1 MIKTIALAV
10 MINTPQVDS
19 VSTEVYMASLEIISD
34 MSKENRMLKKINL
47 TLHSVLSHKNF
58 VKSEII
64 ITLEDLSEWMRND
77 TYNNTIDPRLAE
89 IYIENFDKLIK
100 QVKEL

>member
-1 MIKTIALAV
+1 MIKSLALAA
-10 MINTPQVDS
+10 MLYTPQVDS
-19 VSTEVYMASLEIISD
+19 VSTEVYMASLEMISD
-34 MSKENRMLKKINL
+34 MSKEI
-47 TLHSVLSHKNF
+47 SDKNYL
-58 VKSEII
+58 KSEII

>member
-1 MIKTIALAV
+1 MIKSLALAI
-10 MINTPQVDS
+10 MLYTPQVDS
-19 VSTEVYMASLEIISD
+19 VSNEIYMASLEIVSD
-34 MSKENRMLKKINL
+34 MAKEISN
-47 TLHSVLSHKNF
+47 KNF

-77 TYNNTIDPRLAE
+77 IDNETIDPRLAE
-89 IYIENFDKLIK
+89 IYIGHFNTLIK

>member
-1 MIKTIALAV
+1 MIKSLALAA
-10 MINTPQVDS
+10 MLYTPQVDS
-19 VSTEVYMASLEIISD
+19 VSTEVYMSSLEMISD
-34 MSKENRMLKKINL
+34 MAKDI
-47 TLHSVLSHKNF
+47 SHKNF

-77 TYNNTIDPRLAE
+77 VDNETIDPRLAE
-89 IYIENFDKLIK
+89 IYINNFNKLIK

>member
-1 MIKTIALAV
+1 MIKSLALAA
-10 MINTPQVDS
+10 MLYTPQVDS
-19 VSTEVYMASLEIISD
+19 VSTEVYMASLHIIKD
-34 MSKENRMLKKINL
+34 MSKDI
-47 TLHSVLSHKNF
+47 SDKNYL
-58 VKSEII
+58 KSEII

>member
-1 MIKTIALAV
+1 MIKSLALAV
-10 MINTPQVDS
+10 MLYTPQVDS
-19 VSTEVYMASLEIISD
+19 VSNEIYMASLEIVSD
-34 MSKENRMLKKINL
+34 MAKEISN
-47 TLHSVLSHKNF
+47 KNF

-77 TYNNTIDPRLAE
+77 IDNETIDPRLAE
-89 IYIENFDKLIK
+89 IYIDNFDKLIK

>member
-1 MIKTIALAV
+1 MIKSLALAA
-10 MINTPQVDS
+10 MLYTPEVDS
-19 VSTEVYMASLEIISD
+19 ISTEVYMASLEMISD
-34 MSKENRMLKKINL
+34 MSKEI
-47 TLHSVLSHKNF
+47 SDKNYL
-58 VKSEII
+58 KSEII

>member
-1 MIKTIALAV
+1 MIKTIILGAMLY
-10 MINTPQVDS
+10 TPQADS
-19 VSTEVYMASLEIISD
+19 VSTETYMASLEIISD
-34 MSKENRMLKKINL
+34 MAKDISN
-47 TLHSVLSHKNF
+47 KNF

-77 TYNNTIDPRLAE
+77 IDNETIDPRLAE
-89 IYIENFDKLIK
+89 IYIENFNRLIK

>member
-1 MIKTIALAV
+1 MIKSLALAA
-10 MINTPQVDS
+10 MLYTPQVDS

-34 MSKENRMLKKINL
+34 MAKDISN
-47 TLHSVLSHKNF
+47 KNF

-77 TYNNTIDPRLAE
+77 IDNETIDPRLAE